1 MASYIEITTSF
12 ISTKVTDRSVAATC
26 TLGSS
31 FQGTGLSAGAFGL
44 VGISAVVPASL
55 ASLPVRDERNERPIQ
70 APGAAVAKGRA
81 QAHAF
86 AATGAGAE
94 KQTKHYQHHTMWAFR
109 GLEPWS
115 DPA

>member
-1 MASYIEITTSF
+1 MASFIKIDTSF

-31 FQGTGLSAGAFGL
+31 FQGTGLSTGVSGL
-44 VGISAVVPASL
+44 LGLSAVMPASL
-55 ASLPVRDERNERPIQ
+55 ASFPVRDERNERPIQ

-81 QAHAF
+81 QAHAL

-94 KQTKHYQHHTMWAFR
+94 KQTKKYQHHTMWAFR

>member
-31 FQGTGLSAGAFGL
+31 FQGTGLSAGASGL

-109 GLEPWS
+109 GPEPWS

>member
-31 FQGTGLSAGAFGL
+31 FQGTGLSIGASGL

-94 KQTKHYQHHTMWAFR
+94 KQTKRYQHHTMWAFR

>member
-31 FQGTGLSAGAFGL
+31 LQGTGLSTGASGL

>member
-31 FQGTGLSAGAFGL
+31 FQGTGLSAGASGL

-94 KQTKHYQHHTMWAFR
+94 KQTKQYQHHMMWAFR

>member
-1 MASYIEITTSF
+1 MASYIETKTSY
-12 ISTKVTDRSVAATC
+12 ISTKVTDRSVVATR

-31 FQGTGLSAGAFGL
+31 FQGTGLTTGVSGL
-44 VGISAVVPASL
+44 LGLCVAAPASL

-70 APGAAVAKGRA
+70 ASAAAVAKGRA

-94 KQTKHYQHHTMWAFR
+94 KQTKQYQHHTMWAFR

>member
-1 MASYIEITTSF
+1 MASYIEINTSF
-12 ISTKVTDRSVAATC
+12 ISTKVTDRSVVATC

-31 FQGTGLSAGAFGL
+31 FQGTGLSTGVSGL
-44 VGISAVVPASL
+44 LGLSAVIPAAL
-55 ASLPVRDERNERPIQ
+55 ASLPVRDERNERPIE

-94 KQTKHYQHHTMWAFR
+94 KQTKQYQHHTMWAFR

>member
-1 MASYIEITTSF
+1 MASYIETKTSSIT
-12 ISTKVTDRSVAATC
+12 TKVTVRSVVATC
-26 TLGSS
+26 PLGSA
-31 FQGTGLSAGAFGL
+31 FQGTGLSSGVSGL
-44 VGISAVVPASL
+44 LGLSATVPAPM
-55 ASLPVRDERNERPIQ
+55 ASLPVRDERNERPIL
-70 APGAAVAKGRA
+70 APAAAVVRGRA

-94 KQTKHYQHHTMWAFR
+94 QQTKKYQHHTMWAFR